1 MHLTIR
7 LLFLLLLPTAL
18 LGQTP
23 KPALQ
28 ITPLQPDFYIYTTY
42 MTYKGEP
49 TPANGMYVVTNAGV
63 VLIDAPWDTTQF
75 QPLLDSIQARHGKK
89 VVMDIATHSHGD
101 RTGGF
106 NYYKTKGIKTWSSAR
121 TRTICHTNKDPE
133 ADFTFARDTVF
144 QLGQYTFEATFA
156 GEGHTVDNIVV
167 WFPNEK
173 VLYGGCLV
181 KCMEAE
187 DLGYIKEANL
197 KAWPKTIR
205 RLQKR
210 YKNPRFI
217 IPGHGDW
224 RSGESLRHT
233 LKLLKERG

>member
-1 MHLTIR
+1 
-7 LLFLLLLPTAL
+7 
-18 LGQTP
+18 
-23 KPALQ
+23 
-28 ITPLQPDFYIYTTY
+28 
-42 MTYKGEP
+42 
-49 TPANGMYVVTNAGV
+49 
-63 VLIDAPWDTTQF
+63 
-75 QPLLDSIQARHGKK
+75 
-89 VVMDIATHSHGD
+89 
-101 RTGGF
+101 
-106 NYYKTKGIKTWSSAR
+106 
-121 TRTICHTNKDPE
+121 
-133 ADFTFARDTVF
+133 
-144 QLGQYTFEATFA
+144 
-156 GEGHTVDNIVV
+156 HTVDNIVV